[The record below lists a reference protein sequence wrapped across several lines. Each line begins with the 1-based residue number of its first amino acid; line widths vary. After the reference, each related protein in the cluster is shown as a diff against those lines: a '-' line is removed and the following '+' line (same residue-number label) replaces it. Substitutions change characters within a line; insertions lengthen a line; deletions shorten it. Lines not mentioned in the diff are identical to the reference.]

1 VEAPHRL
8 DRGLA
13 PVLGLVGAPGVVHV
27 NGVDPPRE
35 VEPLKEIG
43 ELVER
48 QAGEPRRHVNLHF
61 VL

>member
-1 VEAPHRL
+1 
-8 DRGLA
+8 
-13 PVLGLVGAPGVVHV
+13 VHV